1 MRRQQRGPP
10 ASLVTRTADWV
21 SSMLRNAEFEIL
33 FVLFFVIAFLLF
45 KDLVW
50 CPLALS
56 LSLSL
61 SESFWLFRSSLGF
74 GLVWGGFFFVLFFF
88 SIVFVARLFPS
99 ASSVF
104 NWFRPLISVWVF
116 RLYRMVA
123 VYDDDIIGKRCWEKQ
138 TTKPTSVFFS
148 FVLGIFFLALW
159 QTARP
164 EYNQIL
170 SKKGQEAGS
179 SLFWPHGSYMFR
191 NADRVLGF
199 LSILYG
205 SE

>member
-61 SESFWLFRSSLGF
+61 SLSPSLSGF
-74 GLVWGGFFFVLFFF
+74 FVPHWGLVFFCSVFF

>member
-61 SESFWLFRSSLGF
+61 RVFLAFSFLIGVWF
-74 GLVWGGFFFVLFFF
+74 GLGGFFFCSVFF

-138 TTKPTSVFFS
+138 TTKPISVFFS

>member
-1 MRRQQRGPP
+1 VF
-10 ASLVTRTADWV
+10 S
-21 SSMLRNAEFEIL
+21 
-33 FVLFFVIAFLLF
+33 FLL
-45 KDLVW
+45 
-50 CPLALS
+50 C
-56 LSLSL
+56 
-61 SESFWLFRSSLGF
+61 R
-74 GLVWGGFFFVLFFF
+74 GFFF
-88 SIVFVARLFPS
+88 
-99 ASSVF
+99 
-104 NWFRPLISVWVF
+104 W
-116 RLYRMVA
+116 
-123 VYDDDIIGKRCWEKQ
+123 
-138 TTKPTSVFFS
+138 
-148 FVLGIFFLALW
+148 ALW